1 MRPILKVHPHYVS
14 IWRPDHRLLALLY
27 QIAREYTRFAMV
39 FDVQKKKRVY
49 KPDKTFAL
57 YIGKGSEYRIHT
69 GQWHFI
75 EREFRNGNLD
85 LRNYDVRYIP
95 GFPGD
100 DVILPMKPG
109 WALREEQAKAQD
121 FVLSSPP
128 AERFPLLSM
137 PTGSGKAQP
146 LDTPVRVPGGW
157 KPMRD
162 IHLWDT
168 VIAWDGFPTLVTG
181 EYPQPRQQVYRITFG
196 DGRWT
201 ECCLAH
207 LWKVHALDNSF
218 PSDVLSL
225 GELITRL
232 DDPRYQGKLAIDLP
246 KMEDGLE
253 YLYPITSY
261 LLGTM
266 QADVDQTNIS
276 PSSYERM
283 GVASR
288 WARVQ
293 GMMDQRGQL
302 DPVTGELLFPTESL
316 SLAEALQYLVRS
328 LGGYAKI
335 TTSRVPDEETLSY
348 TVTIRHRTPS
358 QLFRSIAKQLAVQAN
373 AACTSVG
380 LLEIVSI
387 TASRETEVKCISI
400 AHQDK
405 LYVTQDFIVTHNT
418 VTSLVTASKISKR
431 LAIFVLS
438 KYVPKWEADV
448 KSVYDLQP
456 EEICLVEGGKDL
468 INASHWVSGGSV
480 TTHPLPKVFIISIN
494 TFHVWIKKYIED
506 PNDPC
511 LDEYGCTLDEFLN
524 TLGVGT
530 IIFDEIHEHFHIVYK
545 LICFL
550 PTEWAIA
557 LSATLISKDEMVSK
571 IQNMM
576 FPRHIRFEEV
586 KMKRYIKAFACPYQ
600 IQGFHQQKIQYMEY
614 GTNRY
619 SHNKYEDSLFKHRT
633 LGNRYVRMI
642 VDLVESTYHRHYLQG
657 DKCIVYVGK
666 IKTANAICG
675 ALKARFKEKYDIR
688 TYVESDPYEN
698 VIDSDIRVS
707 TPQSA
712 GTAVDIPNL
721 RVAIMTISVDSPT
734 SNLQM
739 LGRLRELKDRDVK
752 FYYLYTTSIPKQV
765 EYHHNKKQLF
775 ASRTAFIHD
784 YPLDP
789 LIP

>member
-57 YIGKGSEYRIHT
+57 YIGQGDEYRIHT
-69 GQWHFI
+69 GQWHLI

-85 LRNYDVRYIP
+85 IRNYDVRYIP
-95 GFPGD
+95 GFPGE
-100 DVILPMKPG
+100 DVVLPVKEG
-109 WALREEQAKAQD
+109 WSLREEQTKAQD
-121 FVLSSPP
+121 FVLASPP
-128 AERFPLLSM
+128 SERFPLLSM

-146 LDTPVRVPGGW
+146 LDAPVKVPGGW
-157 KPMRD
+157 KPMGE
-162 IHLWDT
+162 IHVGD
-168 VIAWDGFPTLVTG
+168 VITAWDGEPCTVVG
-181 EYPQPRQQVYRITFG
+181 VYPQPSKRVWRITFE
-196 DGRWT
+196 DGRST
-201 ECCLAH
+201 ECCMEH
-207 LWKVHALDNSF
+207 LWKVHATDGSF
-218 PSDVLSL
+218 PSQVLTLAEIAEAMSH
-225 GELITRL
+225 
-232 DDPRYQGKLAIDLP
+232 PRYQGKLSIDYPQPEKGALQS
-246 KMEDGLE
+246 
-253 YLYPITSY
+253 YPIAPYLFGSILAEMRHPAIIPDSY
-261 LLGTM
+261 LHGS
-266 QADVDQTNIS
+266 IS
-276 PSSYERM
+276 QRL
-283 GVASR
+283 AL
-288 WARVQ
+288 VQ
-293 GMMDQRGQL
+293 GLMDHGGEV
-302 DPVTGELLFPTESL
+302 DPLTQALVFRTPHLL
-316 SLAEALQYLVRS
+316 LAETLQYLVRS
-328 LGGYAKI
+328 VGGYAKN
-335 TTSRVPDEETLSY
+335 TVQLQKDSTSSMECV
-348 TVTIRHRTPS
+348 VTILYRHAAY
-358 QLFRSIAKQLAVQAN
+358 LFRTQRHKVTQPSAQAF
-373 AACTSVG
+373 TDK
-380 LLEIVSI
+380 LKITSI
-387 TASRETEVKCISI
+387 TWSRETEVKCITI
-400 AHQDK
+400 DHPDK
-405 LYVTQDFIVTHNT
+405 LYVTQDFVVTHNT
-418 VTSLVTASKISKR
+418 VTSLITASKISKR

-438 KYVPKWEADV
+438 KYVDKWERDV
-448 KSVYDLQP
+448 KSVYDIQP
-456 EEICLVEGGKDL
+456 EEICRIEGGKDL
-468 INASHWVSGGSV
+468 TNASHWVSGGSV

-494 TFHVWIKKYIED
+494 TFHVWIKKYIAD
-506 PNDPC
+506 PQDPC
-511 LDEYGCTLDEFLN
+511 LEEYGCTLDEFLN
-524 TLGVGT
+524 TLGVGA

-557 LSATLISKDEMVSK
+557 LSATLISKDEMVTK

-600 IQGFHQQKIQYMEY
+600 IQNFHQQKIQFMEY

-619 SHNKYEDSLFKHRT
+619 SHNKYEESLFRHKT

-666 IKTANAICG
+666 IKTANAVCN

-688 TYVESDPYEN
+688 TYVETDPYEN

-712 GTAVDIPNL
+712 GAAVDIPNL

-739 LGRLRELKDRDVK
+739 LGRLRELKDRDVR

-765 EYHHNKKQLF
+765 EYHHNKKELF